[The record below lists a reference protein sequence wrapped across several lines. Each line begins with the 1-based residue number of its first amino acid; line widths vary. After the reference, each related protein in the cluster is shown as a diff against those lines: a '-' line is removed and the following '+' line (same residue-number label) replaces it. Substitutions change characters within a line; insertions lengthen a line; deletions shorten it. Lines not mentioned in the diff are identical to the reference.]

1 MSNELSILIRMAN
14 QADIRVISRLL
25 EQHGL
30 PYRVCPDSGT
40 LGAEAAEGCGA
51 LLLEA
56 EILTAAFVEDIE
68 ALLLNEPLW
77 SELPVVL
84 LVRKSYGRRAQGKSL
99 LDRIPNLTMIERPV
113 SSASLI
119 SVLQS
124 VLEARQRQYQVR
136 DLLGDLR
143 RSNRELEKRLRQCA
157 VTRFTDIMLV
167 YLDPDFNFVW
177 VNPPYAENMGMP
189 PEELVGKNHFD
200 LYPSPEN
207 EAIFKKVRDSGE
219 PVFYKDKPFEFADR
233 PELGVTYW
241 DWSLFPEKDE
251 KGKVEGLVLTLR
263 ETTQYK
269 KAQLALEES
278 EARFRSIAEIS
289 TDIIF
294 RVDPEGMVIYVSPAV
309 RLLGYEPEKLLNR
322 HLLELVAG
330 EDLHGTL
337 TALQQVVGGDQ
348 LNLLEM
354 KLLRADRREVEFEV
368 GASPVFRGGKVVEVQ
383 GIARDI
389 SERTWLEK
397 RLDRSRQ
404 ELEETVERRTRE
416 LEETH
421 KKLLHA
427 EKLSVIGK
435 FSASI
440 AHEINNPLFGIR
452 NVIADLKQ
460 NEALSAEEVELA
472 GMALEECDRIKRLIK
487 DLQDFNRPSTGV
499 VAPLDIHETIDSVLS
514 LTKKEVQNKNIRVV
528 KEYAADMVEIVG
540 VEDQIKQVILNL
552 IKNGIDAI
560 PDSGGWIEVSTEV
573 LFGKVIV
580 IQIMDSGK
588 GIGPEEAKQIFE
600 PFFSTK
606 PEVKGTGL
614 GLSVCYGIVT
624 RHGGNIFFNSE
635 PESGSTFTVIL
646 PIVRTTQ

>member
-1 MSNELSILIRMAN
+1 MSNELTILIRMAN
-14 QADIRVISRLL
+14 QADVRVVSRLL
-25 EQHGL
+25 EQYGL
-30 PYRVCPDSGT
+30 PYRVCPDSGEFC
-40 LGAEAAEGCGA
+40 AEAAEGCGV
-51 LLLEA
+51 LLLEEEMLNGEVFA
-56 EILTAAFVEDIE
+56 KIKN
-68 ALLLNEPLW
+68 LLDSQPLW
-77 SELPVVL
+77 SEVPVIL
-84 LVRKSYGRRAQGKSL
+84 LVKSNYGRSARGKSL
-99 LDRIPNLTMIERPV
+99 LDRIPSLTIIERPV
-113 SSASLI
+113 TSASLI
-119 SVLQS
+119 SVLRS
-124 VLEARQRQYQVR
+124 AREARLRQYQVR

-143 RSNRELEKRLRQCA
+143 RSNRELEKRLRQSA

-177 VNPPYAENMGMP
+177 VNPPYAAHMGMP

-200 LYPSPEN
+200 LYPDPEN

-294 RVDPEGMVIYVSPAV
+294 RVDPEGMVTYVSPAV

-322 HLLELVAG
+322 HLFELVAG
-330 EDLHGTL
+330 EDLPGSL

-354 KLLRADRREVEFEV
+354 KLLRADRREVEIEV

-389 SERTWLEK
+389 SERKRLEK
-397 RLDRSRQ
+397 RLARSRQ
-404 ELEETVERRTRE
+404 VLEETVERRTRE

-427 EKLSVIGK
+427 EKLSAVGR

-460 NEALSAEEVELA
+460 NEALSEEEVELA

-528 KEYAADMVEIVG
+528 KDYDHDMVEIFG
-540 VEDQIKQVILNL
+540 VKDQIKQVILNL

-560 PDSGGWIEVSTEV
+560 PDSGGWIEVFTEV

-580 IQIMDSGK
+580 IQTWTAEK
-588 GIGPEEAKQIFE
+588 GSVRKKQNRSSSR
-600 PFFSTK
+600 FSVPSRRSK
-606 PEVKGTGL
+606 APAWGFRSVTG
-614 GLSVCYGIVT
+614 S
-624 RHGGNIFFNSE
+624 
-635 PESGSTFTVIL
+635 
-646 PIVRTTQ
+646 